1 MPGVTGARYV
11 EIATPSHREVAGG
24 VGLAPVAEALFVAEM
39 ALAEP
44 ADALIATASTARGWV
59 VLPAASFRVTATS
72 AAPEVDVVCEAGVR
86 VIDVGLPVVVK
97 AKETVSTTPAEELA
111 LVVK

>member
-24 VGLAPVAEALFVAEM
+24 VGLAPVDEALFVAVM

-59 VLPAASFRVTATS
+59 VLPAAF
-72 AAPEVDVVCEAGVR
+72 
-86 VIDVGLPVVVK
+86 
-97 AKETVSTTPAEELA
+97 AKLTVPKSTP
-111 LVVK
+111 